1 MHSSS
6 YPPRFAQRPKH
17 SNQTPTV
24 CLLVLTLCAGL
35 AIANPLGLTDKMLDA
50 VAKEY
55 GRRAR
60 SRVLSWQHLVDSS
73 LGLEEQQKL
82 VRVNDFFNQ
91 VRFINDEK
99 HWQKFDYW
107 ATPIELL
114 ATDGGDCEDFAIAK
128 YITLRA
134 LKVPDDKLRI
144 TYVKALT
151 LNQAHMVLTYY
162 DTPASMPRILDNLD
176 PVIKPADQRS
186 DLEPVY
192 SFNGEGLWLAKTGG
206 DGQKMGS
213 SSDLNMWRDLVA
225 RLQKERTS
233 S

>member
-1 MHSSS
+1 MQSFA
-6 YPPRFAQRPKH
+6 YPPKLVRRPNH
-17 SNQTPTV
+17 SYQTPTV

-35 AIANPLGLTDKMLDA
+35 AIANPLGLTEKVLDA

-60 SRVLSWQHLVDSS
+60 GRLVSWQHLVDSS
-73 LGLEEQQKL
+73 AGLGEQQKL

-99 HWQKFDYW
+99 HWQKIDYW

-134 LKVPDDKLRI
+134 LKIPDDKLRI

-162 DTPASMPRILDNLD
+162 DAPGSMPTVLDNLD

-192 SFNGEGLWLAKTGG
+192 SFNGEGLWLAKMRGE
-206 DGQKMGS
+206 GQKMGS

-225 RLQKERTS
+225 RLERERTS